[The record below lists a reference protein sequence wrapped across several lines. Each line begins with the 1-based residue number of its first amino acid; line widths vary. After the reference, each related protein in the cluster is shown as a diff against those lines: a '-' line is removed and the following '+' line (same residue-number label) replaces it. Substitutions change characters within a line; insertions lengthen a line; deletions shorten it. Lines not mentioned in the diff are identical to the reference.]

1 MKVKLIAEIYI
12 IYNRKFYSF
21 VRIDRKFKK
30 YQTDENHHS
39 YVHLK
44 DLA

>member
-21 VRIDRKFKK
+21 VRIDQKFKK